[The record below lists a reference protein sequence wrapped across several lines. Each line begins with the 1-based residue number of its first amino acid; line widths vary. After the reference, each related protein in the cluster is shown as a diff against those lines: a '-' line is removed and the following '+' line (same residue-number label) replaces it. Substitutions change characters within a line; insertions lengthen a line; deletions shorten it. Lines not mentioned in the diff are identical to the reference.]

1 MIFASDNISCFIF
14 SKRNDNATIVFIFF
28 NFFISFNSSQKR
40 KRLCSSFHIPRLIWV
55 CL

>member
-28 NFFISFNSSQKR
+28 NFFISFNYFIFFIFSLFAFMK
-40 KRLCSSFHIPRLIWV
+40 LLLF
-55 CL
+55 